1 MEQLAYVALGCVLV
15 LVVLGLRKF
24 SIALANRLFDRV
36 DWSKIRLPKFGRRM
50 LALPPRTK
58 NSVLLSI
65 AFHAVLALI
74 GALFIVTKDVEHDA
88 ITVEWVKIPR
98 TLRRVKTLEVKPV
111 QPRIIPPR
119 DLATQRVTPTAK
131 PLNVKVAAS
140 RSFAA
145 VRDNVDLSV
154 QPSEAN
160 IADIPTAAD
169 IPVKSHEDITL
180 DPNRGEAGRGI
191 TRSATAGEGVERGES
206 RGGGGGGMSSMVAS
220 TGTTD
225 SASLEDSDFSHD
237 ELLADDE
244 LGAVLT
250 GEGKDISGHIRL
262 IRLKHSLSDWWQD
275 PTALP
280 SFMKWLRDNTRI
292 RADMKYK
299 GGSLRLTE
307 PDIQDAP
314 LIFMTGHDKDITVGR
329 GLAKDGPLLDGFS
342 TEERAALRKYIIDR
356 GGMLFFDDC
365 GFNGLFAQQVALQ
378 LGKVFPEYPLKD
390 IPHNHEIYKLYYQ
403 LPLPPRGGDVFW
415 SAPGA
420 AQGAGG
426 VYRAI
431 SSKFAYQK
439 GITIG
444 SRLAVVYNRKDYLC
458 SMETA
463 EVDSR
468 ARLRDRRSPDVHRFM
483 TNLLVYAMK
492 YGGNTDRT
500 NYQSLS
506 Q

>member
-1 MEQLAYVALGCVLV
+1 MKT
-15 LVVLGLRKF
+15 R
-24 SIALANRLFDRV
+24 
-36 DWSKIRLPKFGRRM
+36 
-50 LALPPRTK
+50 
-58 NSVLLSI
+58 
-65 AFHAVLALI
+65 
-74 GALFIVTKDVEHDA
+74 FIVAIASLLLCVSLVHATDGDA
-88 ITVEWVKIPR
+88 PVNIPDEKLHFMITLHLKKSPDATITVSDMEKLSRFYAPR
-98 TLRRVKTLEVKPV
+98 EGIKNITGLEFATNLYDLNLAGN
-111 QPRIIPPR
+111 RI
-119 DLATQRVTPTAK
+119 T
-131 PLNVKVAAS
+131 
-140 RSFAA
+140 
-145 VRDNVDLSV
+145 
-154 QPSEAN
+154 
-160 IADIPTAAD
+160 
-169 IPVKSHEDITL
+169 
-180 DPNRGEAGRGI
+180 
-191 TRSATAGEGVERGES
+191 
-206 RGGGGGGMSSMVAS
+206 
-220 TGTTD
+220 
-225 SASLEDSDFSHD
+225 DFSHL
-237 ELLADDE
+237 ETVPDDE
-244 LGAVLT
+244 LGAILS

-307 PDIQDAP
+307 PEIQDAP

-365 GFNGLFAQQVALQ
+365 GFNGLFAQQVALE

>member
-1 MEQLAYVALGCVLV
+1 MEQLGYIALGCVLM
-15 LVVLGLRKF
+15 LAVLGLLRM
-24 SIALANRLFDRV
+24 N
-36 DWSKIRLPKFGRRM
+36 WSKIRLPTLSAQWIGRAK
-50 LALPPRTK
+50 LAPRTK

-74 GALFIVTKDVEHDA
+74 GALFIVTRDFEHDA
-88 ITVEWVKIPR
+88 ITLEWVKIPR
-98 TLRRVKTLEVKPV
+98 TARRLKTPEVKPV

-119 DLATQRVTPTAK
+119 DMATHRAAQAAK
-131 PLNVKVAAS
+131 PEDAKTAAK
-140 RSFAA
+140 RSFSL
-145 VRDNVDLSV
+145 VERNVDLSV
-154 QPSEAN
+154 DTSQASVG
-160 IADIPTAAD
+160 DIKTKAEIVARPR
-169 IPVKSHEDITL
+169 EITL
-180 DPNRGEAGRGI
+180 SSRSGKSGRGMV
-191 TRSATAGEGVERGES
+191 TGSADAPGRGKGKTAGK
-206 RGGGGGGMSSMVAS
+206 GGLGATIES
-220 TGTTD
+220 TGTAD
-225 SASLEDSDFSHD
+225 SASLEDSDFTHLETVPD
-237 ELLADDE
+237 GE
-244 LGAVLT
+244 LGAILT
-250 GEGKDISGHIRL
+250 GEGKDISGHIRM

-275 PTALP
+275 PTAMP

-299 GGSLRLTE
+299 GGSLLLTE

-342 TEERAALRKYIIDR
+342 TEERAALRRYIVER

-365 GFNGLFAQQVALQ
+365 GFNGLFAQQVALE

-390 IPHNHEIYKLYYQ
+390 IPHNHEIYKLYFQ

-415 SAPGA
+415 AAPGA
-420 AQGAGG
+420 GQRAGG
-426 VYRAI
+426 AYRPI

-444 SRLAVVYNRKDYLC
+444 SRLSVVYNRKDYLC

-492 YGGNTDRT
+492 YGGNTDRS

-506 Q
+506 R